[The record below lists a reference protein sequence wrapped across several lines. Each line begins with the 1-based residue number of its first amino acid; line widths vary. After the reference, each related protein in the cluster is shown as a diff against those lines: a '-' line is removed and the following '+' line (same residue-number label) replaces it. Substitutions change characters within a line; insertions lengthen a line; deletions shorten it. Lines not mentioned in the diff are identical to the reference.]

1 MKLFDKKWKLAVSGI
16 LFGLLAVT
24 LAVGGNPQNMA
35 ICTAC
40 FIRDIAGSLK
50 LHSASAVQYFRPE
63 IVGFVVGSFL
73 ISLATREY
81 KATAGSS
88 PMIRFLLGFIMMI
101 GALVFLGCPL
111 RMVIRMA
118 AGDLNAYVGLIGF
131 VLGIAT
137 GSFFLK
143 KGYTLGRSYEVKAVN
158 GYVLPVILI
167 VLLIISLV
175 TSLFASSTDGPGSK
189 HAPVVMSL
197 IVALLIGAL
206 AQKNRVCFAGSI
218 RDIILMKNFDLI
230 CIIGGLYIALLI
242 YNLINGSFTL
252 SFAGQPIAHS
262 QHLWNILGMYV
273 VGFGA
278 VLAGGCPMRQ
288 LILAGQGSTDSAIT
302 FLGML
307 IGAAFSHNLGLASSA
322 AKVATDTEA
331 AVAGGPGTEGKIA
344 IILCIVVLFIIAL
357 TNKRSIRGKE
367 EK

>member
-1 MKLFDKKWKLAVSGI
+1 VRQKKEKKMKLFDQKWKLAVSGV
-16 LFGLLAVT
+16 LFGLLAVI
-24 LAVGGNPQNMA
+24 LAVNGNPQNMA

-73 ISLATREY
+73 ISLITREY

-88 PMIRFLLGFIMMI
+88 PMLRFLLGFIMMI

-131 VLGIAT
+131 ALGVAT

-143 KGYTLGRSYEVKAVN
+143 KGYTLGRAYEVKRVN
-158 GYVLPVILI
+158 GFVLPVILI
-167 VLLIISLV
+167 ILLILSV
-175 TSLFASSTDGPGSK
+175 ATSLFASSESGPGSK
-189 HAPVVMSL
+189 HAPLILSL
-197 IVALLIGAL
+197 VVALVIGML

-218 RDIILMKNFDLI
+218 RDIIIMKNFDLI
-230 CIIGGLYIALLI
+230 CIIGGLYGALLV
-242 YNLINGSFTL
+242 YNLVSGDFNLG
-252 SFAGQPIAHS
+252 FAGQPIAHS

-273 VGFGA
+273 VGFAA

-288 LILAGQGSTDSAIT
+288 LILAGQGSSDSAIT

-307 IGAAFSHNLGLASSA
+307 LGAAFAHNMGLASSA
-322 AKVATDTEA
+322 AAAATDTTEA
-331 AVAGGPGTEGKIA
+331 VLGGPSTAGKIA
-344 IILCIVVLFIIAL
+344 VLLCIVVCSHQSS
-357 TNKRSIRGKE
+357 NH
-367 EK
+367 